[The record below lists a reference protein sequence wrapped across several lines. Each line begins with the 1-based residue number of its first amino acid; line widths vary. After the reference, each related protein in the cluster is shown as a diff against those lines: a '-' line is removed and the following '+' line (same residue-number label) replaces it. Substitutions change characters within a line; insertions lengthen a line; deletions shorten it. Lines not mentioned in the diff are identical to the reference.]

1 MATQRDALPLD
12 SVAARAAADAGGLDV
27 ALLGSFLDVL
37 TDAVDAGVPLSRAQ
51 LREFRSQGD
60 AAARAGVALR
70 ALLDLYLT
78 SAWRLW
84 RELPAVVAAADD
96 PAGVVTAGEVMLRAV
111 DDAVAELAEGFQ
123 LARRTLVR
131 AEVLARREFVD
142 DLLSGTSD
150 VAGVLGRAQTFGL
163 DLSSPHVVA
172 VVTSSKPFTDASSA
186 IGLVERSV
194 QGSKGDAELLVATK
208 QGRLILV
215 FPAPDLEAVEHVLT
229 RVGRVLTTSSAPVSK
244 ESVDLRRRGE
254 YGRTQIGVGR
264 ARSGAVGVA
273 ASYREALDALDLA
286 SSLGLDA
293 PVVDARDLLVYRVLI
308 SDRAAIAD
316 LVDTLLTPLLGARG
330 GAGPLLETLQAYFDT
345 GANTASTARRMHLS
359 VRAVTYRLSRI
370 KDLTGQNVGN
380 PVEAFAL
387 HTAVLGAKLLDWPE
401 VRSSS

>member
-215 FPAPDLEAVEHVLT
+215 FPAPDLEAVDHVLT
-229 RVGRVLTTSSAPVSK
+229 RVGRVLTTSSAPVSR

>member
-12 SVAARAAADAGGLDV
+12 SVAAQAASDAGGLDV
-27 ALLGSFLDVL
+27 AFLGSFLDVL
-37 TDAVDAGVPLSRAQ
+37 TDAVDAGVPLSRTQ
-51 LREFRSQGD
+51 LREFRAQGD
-60 AAARAGVALR
+60 SAARAGVALR
-70 ALLDLYLT
+70 ALLDLYLS

-84 RELPAVVAAADD
+84 RELPAVVAAAED

-150 VAGVLGRAQTFGL
+150 VAGVLQRAQTFGL

-172 VVTSSKPFTDASSA
+172 VVTSTTPFTDASSA
-186 IGLVERSV
+186 IALVERSV

-208 QGRLILV
+208 QDRLILV
-215 FPAPDLEAVEHVLT
+215 FPAPDIEAVDHVLT
-229 RVGRVLTTSSAPVSK
+229 RAGRALGTSAPASS
-244 ESVDLRRRGE
+244 ESVDLRRKGE
-254 YGRTQIGVGR
+254 YGRTRIGVGR
-264 ARSGAVGVA
+264 PRGGAVGVA
-273 ASYREALDALDLA
+273 ASYREALDALDLT
-286 SSLGLDA
+286 SSLGLDT

-308 SDRAAIAD
+308 SDRAAIVD
-316 LVDTLLTPLLGARG
+316 LVDTLLTPLLAARG
-330 GAGPLLETLQAYFDT
+330 GAGPLLETLQVYFDT

-370 KDLTGQNVGN
+370 EDLTGQDVGN

-387 HTAVLGAKLLDWPE
+387 HTAVLGARLLDWPE
-401 VRSSS
+401 VRLSS

>member
-1 MATQRDALPLD
+1 MATQEGGARLD
-12 SVAARAAADAGGLDV
+12 TVATLAASDAGGLDV
-27 ALLGSFLDVL
+27 VYLGNFLDVL
-37 TDAVDAGVPLSRAQ
+37 TDAVNAGVPLRRQQ
-51 LREFRSQGD
+51 LRAFRAQGD

-70 ALLDLYLT
+70 ALLDLYLS

-84 RELPAVVAAADD
+84 RELPAVTAAAED

-163 DLSSPHVVA
+163 DLSSPHAVA

-215 FPAPDLEAVEHVLT
+215 FPAPDREAVEHVLT
-229 RVGRVLTTSSAPVSK
+229 HASRVLGTSTLTPSD
-244 ESVDLRRRGE
+244 SVDLRRDGE

-264 ARSGAVGVA
+264 PRGGAAGVA
-273 ASYREALDALDLA
+273 ASYREALDALELA
-286 SSLGLDA
+286 ASLGLDT
-293 PVVDARDLLVYRVLI
+293 PMVDARDLLVYRVLI

-316 LVDTLLTPLLGARG
+316 LVDTLLTPLLVARG
-330 GAGPLLETLQAYFDT
+330 GAGPLLETLQVYFDT
-345 GANTASTARRMHLS
+345 GANSASTARRMHLS

-370 KDLTGQNVGN
+370 HDLTGQDVGN

-387 HTAVLGAKLLDWPE
+387 HTAVLGAMLLDWPGGR
-401 VRSSS
+401 VPS

>member
-1 MATQRDALPLD
+1 MATQEGGARLD
-12 SVAARAAADAGGLDV
+12 TVATLAASDAGGLDV
-27 ALLGSFLDVL
+27 VFLGNFLDVL
-37 TDAVDAGVPLSRAQ
+37 TDAVNAGVPLRRQQ
-51 LREFRSQGD
+51 LRPFRAQGD

-70 ALLDLYLT
+70 ALLDMYLS

-84 RELPAVVAAADD
+84 RELPAVTAAADN

-131 AEVLARREFVD
+131 AEILARREFVD

-163 DLSSPHVVA
+163 DLSSPHAVA

-215 FPAPDLEAVEHVLT
+215 FPAPDREAVEHVLD
-229 RVGRVLTTSSAPVSK
+229 RAGRVLGTSGHTPTD
-244 ESVDLRRRGE
+244 SVDLRRDGE

-264 ARSGAVGVA
+264 PRGGAGGVA
-273 ASYREALDALDLA
+273 ASYREALDALELA
-286 SSLGLDA
+286 SALGLDT

-316 LVDTLLTPLLGARG
+316 LVDTLLTPLLVARG
-330 GAGPLLETLQAYFDT
+330 GAGPLLETLQVYFDT
-345 GANTASTARRMHLS
+345 GANSASTARRMHLS

-370 KDLTGQNVGN
+370 HDLTGQDVGN

-387 HTAVLGAKLLDWPE
+387 HTAVLGAMLLDWPGG
-401 VRSSS
+401 RLPS

>member
-12 SVAARAAADAGGLDV
+12 SVAAQAASDAGGLDV

-37 TDAVDAGVPLSRAQ
+37 ADAVDAGVPLNRGQ
-51 LREFRSQGD
+51 LQEFRAQGD

-172 VVTSSKPFTDASSA
+172 VVTSTKPFTDASSA
-186 IGLVERSV
+186 ITLVERSV

-208 QGRLILV
+208 QDRLILV
-215 FPAPDLEAVEHVLT
+215 FPAPDLDAVDHVLD
-229 RVGRVLTTSSAPVSK
+229 RVGRALGTSNSASS
-244 ESVDLRRRGE
+244 ESVDLRRKGE
-254 YGRTQIGVGR
+254 YGRTQIGIGR
-264 ARSGAVGVA
+264 PRSGAVGVA

-286 SSLGLDA
+286 ASLGFDA
-293 PVVDARDLLVYRVLI
+293 SVIDARDLLVYRVLI

-330 GAGPLLETLQAYFDT
+330 GAGPLLETLQVYFDT
-345 GANTASTARRMHLS
+345 GANTARTARRMHLS

-401 VRSSS
+401 VRSPS

>member
-12 SVAARAAADAGGLDV
+12 SVAAQAASDAGGLDV

-37 TDAVDAGVPLSRAQ
+37 ADAVDAGVPLNRGQ
-51 LREFRSQGD
+51 LQEFGAQGD

-172 VVTSSKPFTDASSA
+172 VVTSTKPFTDASSA
-186 IGLVERSV
+186 ITLVERSV

-208 QGRLILV
+208 QDRLILV
-215 FPAPDLEAVEHVLT
+215 FPAPDLDAVDHVLD
-229 RVGRVLTTSSAPVSK
+229 RVGRALGTSNSASS
-244 ESVDLRRRGE
+244 ESVDLRRKGE
-254 YGRTQIGVGR
+254 YGRTQIGIGR
-264 ARSGAVGVA
+264 PRSGAVGVA

-286 SSLGLDA
+286 ASLGFDA
-293 PVVDARDLLVYRVLI
+293 SVIDARDLLVYRVLI

-330 GAGPLLETLQAYFDT
+330 GAGPLLETLQVYFDT

-401 VRSSS
+401 VRSPS

>member
-1 MATQRDALPLD
+1 MATQEGGARLD
-12 SVAARAAADAGGLDV
+12 TVATLAASDAGGLDV
-27 ALLGSFLDVL
+27 VFLGNFLDVL
-37 TDAVDAGVPLSRAQ
+37 TDAVNAGVPLRRQQ
-51 LREFRSQGD
+51 LRPFRAQGD

-70 ALLDLYLT
+70 ALLDMYLS

-84 RELPAVVAAADD
+84 RELPSVTAAADN

-131 AEVLARREFVD
+131 AEILARREFVD

-163 DLSSPHVVA
+163 DLSSPHAVA

-215 FPAPDLEAVEHVLT
+215 FPAPDREAVEHVLD
-229 RVGRVLTTSSAPVSK
+229 RAGRVLGTSAHTPTD
-244 ESVDLRRRGE
+244 SVDLRRDGE

-264 ARSGAVGVA
+264 PRGGAGGVA
-273 ASYREALDALDLA
+273 ASYREALDALELA
-286 SSLGLDA
+286 SALGLDT

-316 LVDTLLTPLLGARG
+316 LVDTLLTPLLVARG
-330 GAGPLLETLQAYFDT
+330 GAGPLLETLQVYFDT
-345 GANTASTARRMHLS
+345 GANSASTARRMHLS

-370 KDLTGQNVGN
+370 HDLTGQDVGN

-387 HTAVLGAKLLDWPE
+387 HTAVLGAMLLDWPGG
-401 VRSSS
+401 RLPS

>member
-1 MATQRDALPLD
+1 MATQDDAAALD
-12 SVAARAAADAGGLDV
+12 TVAALAASDAGGLDV
-27 ALLGSFLDVL
+27 VFLGDFLGVL
-37 TDAVDAGVPLSRAQ
+37 TDAVNAGVPLRRQQ
-51 LREFRSQGD
+51 LRAFREQGD

-70 ALLDLYLT
+70 ALLDLYLS

-84 RELPAVVAAADD
+84 RELPAVTAAAEN

-111 DDAVAELAEGFQ
+111 DDAVAELAEGYQ

-163 DLSSPHVVA
+163 DLSSPHAVA

-229 RVGRVLTTSSAPVSK
+229 RAGHILGTSAPNPGD
-244 ESVDLRRRGE
+244 SVDLRRGGE
-254 YGRTQIGVGR
+254 YGRTQMGVGR
-264 ARSGAVGVA
+264 SRSGAAGVA
-273 ASYREALDALDLA
+273 ASYREALDALELA
-286 SSLGLDA
+286 SALGLDA

-316 LVDTLLTPLLGARG
+316 LVDTLLTPLLVARG
-330 GAGPLLETLQAYFDT
+330 GAGPLLETLQVYFDT
-345 GANTASTARRMHLS
+345 GSNSASTARRMHLS
-359 VRAVTYRLSRI
+359 VRAVTYRLSRVH
-370 KDLTGQNVGN
+370 DLTGQDVGN

-387 HTAVLGAKLLDWPE
+387 HTAVLGAKLLDWP
-401 VRSSS
+401 RHRASS

>member
-1 MATQRDALPLD
+1 MATQRDAVPLH
-12 SVAARAAADAGGLDV
+12 SVAAQAASDAGGLDV

-37 TDAVDAGVPLSRAQ
+37 TDAVDAGVPLSSKQ
-51 LREFRSQGD
+51 LREFRAQGD

-70 ALLDLYLT
+70 ALLDMYLS

-84 RELPAVVAAADD
+84 RELPAVKAAAED

-111 DDAVAELAEGFQ
+111 DDAVAELAEGYQ

-142 DLLSGTSD
+142 DLLSGTAD

-163 DLSSPHVVA
+163 DLSSPHTVA
-172 VVTSSKPFTDASSA
+172 VVTSTKPFTDASSA

-208 QGRLILV
+208 QGRLIMV
-215 FPAPDLEAVEHVLT
+215 FPAPDREAVEHVLS
-229 RVGRVLTTSSAPVSK
+229 RAGRALGTSTLTSNG
-244 ESVDLRRRGE
+244 SVDLRRKGE

-264 ARSGAVGVA
+264 ARGGAVGVA
-273 ASYREALDALDLA
+273 AAYREALDALELA
-286 SSLGLDA
+286 SVLGLVT

-316 LVDTLLTPLLGARG
+316 LVDTLLTPLLVARG
-330 GAGPLLETLQAYFDT
+330 GAGPLLETLQVYFDT
-345 GANTASTARRMHLS
+345 GANSASTARRMHLS

-370 KDLTGQNVGN
+370 RDLTGQDVGN

-387 HTAVLGAKLLDWPE
+387 HTAVLGAMLLDWPHN
-401 VRSSS
+401 RLSN

>member
-12 SVAARAAADAGGLDV
+12 SVAAQAASDAGGLDV
-27 ALLGSFLDVL
+27 AFLGSFLDVL
-37 TDAVDAGVPLSRAQ
+37 TDAVDAGVPLSRTQ
-51 LREFRSQGD
+51 LREFRAQGD

-84 RELPAVVAAADD
+84 RELPAVVSAAED

-150 VAGVLGRAQTFGL
+150 VAGVLQRAQTFGL

-172 VVTSSKPFTDASSA
+172 VVRSTTPFTDASSA
-186 IGLVERSV
+186 IALVERSV

-208 QGRLILV
+208 QDRLILV
-215 FPAPDLEAVEHVLT
+215 FPAPDFEAVDHVLT
-229 RVGRVLTTSSAPVSK
+229 RAGRALGTSAPVSSD
-244 ESVDLRRRGE
+244 SVDLRRKGE

-264 ARSGAVGVA
+264 PRGGAVGVA

-316 LVDTLLTPLLGARG
+316 LVDTLLTPLLAARG
-330 GAGPLLETLQAYFDT
+330 GAGPLLETLQVYFDT

-370 KDLTGQNVGN
+370 KDLTGQDVGN

-387 HTAVLGAKLLDWPE
+387 HTAVLGAMLLDWPE
-401 VRSSS
+401 VRPSS

>member
-1 MATQRDALPLD
+1 MATQEGGARLD
-12 SVAARAAADAGGLDV
+12 TVATLAASDAGGLDV
-27 ALLGSFLDVL
+27 VFLGNFLDVL
-37 TDAVDAGVPLSRAQ
+37 TDAVNAGVPLRRQQ
-51 LREFRSQGD
+51 LRAFRAQGD

-70 ALLDLYLT
+70 ALLDLYLS

-84 RELPAVVAAADD
+84 RELPAVTAAADN

-163 DLSSPHVVA
+163 DLSSPHAVA

-215 FPAPDLEAVEHVLT
+215 FPAPDREAVEHVLA
-229 RVGRVLTTSSAPVSK
+229 RAGRVLGTSAHTPTD
-244 ESVDLRRRGE
+244 SVDLRRDGE

-264 ARSGAVGVA
+264 PRGGAAGVA
-273 ASYREALDALDLA
+273 ASYREALDALELA
-286 SSLGLDA
+286 SALGLDT

-316 LVDTLLTPLLGARG
+316 LVDTLLTPLLVARG
-330 GAGPLLETLQAYFDT
+330 GAGPLLETLQVYFDT
-345 GANTASTARRMHLS
+345 GANSASTARRMHLS

-370 KDLTGQNVGN
+370 HDLTGQDVGN

-387 HTAVLGAKLLDWPE
+387 HTAVLGAMLLDWPGG
-401 VRSSS
+401 RLSS

>member
-1 MATQRDALPLD
+1 MATQEGGARLD
-12 SVAARAAADAGGLDV
+12 TVAALAASDAGGLDV
-27 ALLGSFLDVL
+27 VFLGNFLDVL
-37 TDAVDAGVPLSRAQ
+37 TDAVNAGVPLRRQQ
-51 LREFRSQGD
+51 LRPFRAQGD

-70 ALLDLYLT
+70 ALLDMYLS

-84 RELPAVVAAADD
+84 RELPAVTAAADN

-163 DLSSPHVVA
+163 DLSSPHAVA

-215 FPAPDLEAVEHVLT
+215 FPAPDREAVEHVLD
-229 RVGRVLTTSSAPVSK
+229 RAGRVLGTSAHTPTD
-244 ESVDLRRRGE
+244 SVDLRRDGE
-254 YGRTQIGVGR
+254 YGRTQTGVGR
-264 ARSGAVGVA
+264 PRGGAGGVA
-273 ASYREALDALDLA
+273 ASYREALDALELA
-286 SSLGLDA
+286 SALGLDT

-316 LVDTLLTPLLGARG
+316 LVDTLLTPLLVARG
-330 GAGPLLETLQAYFDT
+330 GAGPLLETLQVYFDT
-345 GANTASTARRMHLS
+345 GANSASTARRMHLS

-370 KDLTGQNVGN
+370 HDLTGQDVGN

-387 HTAVLGAKLLDWPE
+387 HTAVLGAMLLDWPGG
-401 VRSSS
+401 RLPS

>member
-12 SVAARAAADAGGLDV
+12 SVAAQAASDAGGLDV

-37 TDAVDAGVPLSRAQ
+37 ADAVDAGVPLNRGQ
-51 LREFRSQGD
+51 LQEFRAQGD

-172 VVTSSKPFTDASSA
+172 VVTSTKPFTDASSA
-186 IGLVERSV
+186 ISLVERSV

-208 QGRLILV
+208 QDRLILV
-215 FPAPDLEAVEHVLT
+215 FPAPDLDAVDHVLD
-229 RVGRVLTTSSAPVSK
+229 RVGRALGTSNSASS
-244 ESVDLRRRGE
+244 ESVDLRRKGE
-254 YGRTQIGVGR
+254 YGRTQIGIGR
-264 ARSGAVGVA
+264 PRSGAVGVA

-286 SSLGLDA
+286 ASLGFDA
-293 PVVDARDLLVYRVLI
+293 SVIDARDLLVYRVLI

-330 GAGPLLETLQAYFDT
+330 GAGPLLETLQVYFDT

-401 VRSSS
+401 VRSPS

>member
-12 SVAARAAADAGGLDV
+12 SVAAQAASDAGGLDV

-37 TDAVDAGVPLSRAQ
+37 ADAVDAGVPLNRGQ
-51 LREFRSQGD
+51 LQEFRAQGD

-172 VVTSSKPFTDASSA
+172 VVTSTKPFTDASSA
-186 IGLVERSV
+186 ISLVERSV

-208 QGRLILV
+208 QDRLILV
-215 FPAPDLEAVEHVLT
+215 FPAPDLDAVDHVLD
-229 RVGRVLTTSSAPVSK
+229 RVGRALGTSNSASS
-244 ESVDLRRRGE
+244 ESVDLRRKGE
-254 YGRTQIGVGR
+254 YGRTQIGIGR
-264 ARSGAVGVA
+264 SRSGAVGVA

-286 SSLGLDA
+286 ASLGFDA
-293 PVVDARDLLVYRVLI
+293 SVIDARDLLVYRVLI

-330 GAGPLLETLQAYFDT
+330 GAGPLLETLQVYFDT

-401 VRSSS
+401 VRSPS

>member
-1 MATQRDALPLD
+1 MATQDGGARLD
-12 SVAARAAADAGGLDV
+12 TVAGLAASDAGGLDV
-27 ALLGSFLDVL
+27 VFLGNFLDVL
-37 TDAVDAGVPLSRAQ
+37 TDAVNAGVPLRRQQ
-51 LREFRSQGD
+51 LRAFRAQGD

-70 ALLDLYLT
+70 ALLDLYLS

-84 RELPAVVAAADD
+84 RELPAVTAAADN

-163 DLSSPHVVA
+163 DLSSPHAVA

-215 FPAPDLEAVEHVLT
+215 FPAPDREAVEYVLT
-229 RVGRVLTTSSAPVSK
+229 RAGRVLGTSARTPTD
-244 ESVDLRRRGE
+244 SVDLRRDGE

-264 ARSGAVGVA
+264 PRGGAAGVA
-273 ASYREALDALDLA
+273 ASYREALDALELA
-286 SSLGLDA
+286 AALGLDT

-316 LVDTLLTPLLGARG
+316 LVDTLLTPLLVARG
-330 GAGPLLETLQAYFDT
+330 GAGPLLETLQVYFDT
-345 GANTASTARRMHLS
+345 GANSASTARRMHLS

-370 KDLTGQNVGN
+370 HDLTGQDVGN

-387 HTAVLGAKLLDWPE
+387 HTAVLGARLLDWPGGR
-401 VRSSS
+401 VPS

>member
-12 SVAARAAADAGGLDV
+12 SVAAQSASDAGGLDV
-27 ALLGSFLDVL
+27 ALLGSFLEVL
-37 TDAVDAGVPLSRAQ
+37 ADAVDAGVPLSRPQ
-51 LREFRSQGD
+51 LHEFRAQGD

-70 ALLDLYLT
+70 ALLDLYLS

-84 RELPAVVAAADD
+84 RELPAVVAAAED

-172 VVTSSKPFTDASSA
+172 VVTSTKPFTDASSA
-186 IGLVERSV
+186 ITLVERSV

-208 QGRLILV
+208 QDRLILV
-215 FPAPDLEAVEHVLT
+215 FPAPDLVAVDHVLD
-229 RVGRVLTTSSAPVSK
+229 RVGRALGTSTSMSS
-244 ESVDLRRRGE
+244 ESVDLRRKGE

-264 ARSGAVGVA
+264 PRSGAVGVA

-286 SSLGLDA
+286 ASLGFDA
-293 PVVDARDLLVYRVLI
+293 SVVDARDLLVYRVLI

-316 LVDTLLTPLLGARG
+316 LVDTLLTPLLSARG
-330 GAGPLLETLQAYFDT
+330 GAGPLLETLQVYFDT

-401 VRSSS
+401 VGSSS

>member
-1 MATQRDALPLD
+1 MATPEDEAPLD
-12 SVAARAAADAGGLDV
+12 SVAALAASDAGGLDV
-27 ALLGSFLDVL
+27 VFLGDFLEVL
-37 TDAVDAGVPLSRAQ
+37 TDAVNAGVPLRRQQ
-51 LREFRSQGD
+51 LRAFRVQGD

-70 ALLDLYLT
+70 VLLDLYLS

-84 RELPAVVAAADD
+84 RELPAVQAAADD

-111 DDAVAELAEGFQ
+111 DDAVAELAEGYQ

-163 DLSSPHVVA
+163 DLSGPHAVA
-172 VVTSSKPFTDASSA
+172 VVASSKPFTDESSA

-215 FPAPDLEAVEHVLT
+215 FPAPDGEAVEHVLT
-229 RVGRVLTTSSAPVSK
+229 RAGRVLGGSAHPASA
-244 ESVDLRRRGE
+244 SVDLRRDGE

-264 ARSGAVGVA
+264 PRGGAAGVA
-273 ASYREALDALDLA
+273 ASYREALDALELA
-286 SSLGLDA
+286 SALGLDA

-316 LVDTLLTPLLGARG
+316 LVDTLLTPLLAARG
-330 GAGPLLETLQAYFDT
+330 GAGPLLETLQVYFDT
-345 GANTASTARRMHLS
+345 GANSASTARRMHLS

-370 KDLTGQNVGN
+370 HDLTGQDVGN

-387 HTAVLGAKLLDWPE
+387 HTAVLGAVLLDWPNSH
-401 VRSSS
+401 RPS

>member
-12 SVAARAAADAGGLDV
+12 SVAAQAASDAGGLDV

-37 TDAVDAGVPLSRAQ
+37 ADAVDAGVPLNRGQ
-51 LREFRSQGD
+51 LQEFRAQGD

-172 VVTSSKPFTDASSA
+172 VVTSTKPFTDASSA
-186 IGLVERSV
+186 ITLVERSV

-208 QGRLILV
+208 QDRLILV
-215 FPAPDLEAVEHVLT
+215 FPAPDLDAVDHVLD
-229 RVGRVLTTSSAPVSK
+229 RVGRALGTSYSASS
-244 ESVDLRRRGE
+244 ESVDRRRKGE
-254 YGRTQIGVGR
+254 YGRTQIGIGR
-264 ARSGAVGVA
+264 PRSGAVGVA

-286 SSLGLDA
+286 ASLGFDA
-293 PVVDARDLLVYRVLI
+293 SVIDARDLLVYRVLI

-330 GAGPLLETLQAYFDT
+330 GAGPLLETLQVYFDT

-401 VRSSS
+401 VRSPS

>member
-1 MATQRDALPLD
+1 MATQEGGARLD
-12 SVAARAAADAGGLDV
+12 TVAALAASDAGGLDV
-27 ALLGSFLDVL
+27 VFLGNFLDVL
-37 TDAVDAGVPLSRAQ
+37 TDAVNAGVPLRRQQ
-51 LREFRSQGD
+51 LRPFRAQGD

-70 ALLDLYLT
+70 ALLDMYLS

-84 RELPAVVAAADD
+84 RELPAVTAAADN

-163 DLSSPHVVA
+163 DLSSPHAVA

-215 FPAPDLEAVEHVLT
+215 FPAPDREAVEHVLD
-229 RVGRVLTTSSAPVSK
+229 RAGRVLGTSAHTPTD
-244 ESVDLRRRGE
+244 SVDLRRDGE

-264 ARSGAVGVA
+264 PRGGAGGVA
-273 ASYREALDALDLA
+273 ASYREALDALELA
-286 SSLGLDA
+286 SALGLDT

-316 LVDTLLTPLLGARG
+316 LVDTLLTPLLVARG
-330 GAGPLLETLQAYFDT
+330 GAGPLLETLQVYFDT
-345 GANTASTARRMHLS
+345 GANSASTARRMHLS

-370 KDLTGQNVGN
+370 HDLTGQDVGN

-387 HTAVLGAKLLDWPE
+387 HTAVLGAMLLDWPGG
-401 VRSSS
+401 RLPS

>member
-215 FPAPDLEAVEHVLT
+215 FPAPDLEAVDHVLT
-229 RVGRVLTTSSAPVSK
+229 RVGRVLTTSSAPASR

-316 LVDTLLTPLLGARG
+316 LVDTLLTPLMGARG

>member
-1 MATQRDALPLD
+1 MATQEGGARLD
-12 SVAARAAADAGGLDV
+12 TVAGLAASDAGGLDV
-27 ALLGSFLDVL
+27 AFLGNFLDVL
-37 TDAVDAGVPLSRAQ
+37 TDAVNAGVPLRRQQ
-51 LREFRSQGD
+51 LRAFRAQGD

-70 ALLDLYLT
+70 ALLDLYLS

-84 RELPAVVAAADD
+84 RELPAVTAAADN

-163 DLSSPHVVA
+163 DLSSPHAVA

-208 QGRLILV
+208 QDRLILV
-215 FPAPDLEAVEHVLT
+215 FPAPDREAVEYVLT
-229 RVGRVLTTSSAPVSK
+229 RAGRVLGTSARTPTD
-244 ESVDLRRRGE
+244 SVDLRRDGE

-264 ARSGAVGVA
+264 PRGGAAGVA
-273 ASYREALDALDLA
+273 ASYREALDALELA
-286 SSLGLDA
+286 AALGLDT

-316 LVDTLLTPLLGARG
+316 LVDTLLTPLLVARG
-330 GAGPLLETLQAYFDT
+330 GAGPLLETLQVYFDT
-345 GANTASTARRMHLS
+345 GANSASTARRMHLS

-370 KDLTGQNVGN
+370 HDLTGQDVGN

-387 HTAVLGAKLLDWPE
+387 HTAVLGAMLLDWPGG
-401 VRSSS
+401 RMPS

>member
-1 MATQRDALPLD
+1 MATPEGGARLD
-12 SVAARAAADAGGLDV
+12 TVAAMAASDAGGLDV
-27 ALLGSFLDVL
+27 VFLGNFLDVL
-37 TDAVDAGVPLSRAQ
+37 TDAVNAGVPLRRQQ
-51 LREFRSQGD
+51 LRAFRAQGD

-70 ALLDLYLT
+70 ALLDLYLS

-84 RELPAVVAAADD
+84 RELPAVTAAADN

-150 VAGVLGRAQTFGL
+150 VAGVLGRARTFGL
-163 DLSSPHVVA
+163 DLSSPHAVV
-172 VVTSSKPFTDASSA
+172 VVTSSKPFNDTSSA

-194 QGSKGDAELLVATK
+194 QGSKGDAEVLVATK

-215 FPAPDLEAVEHVLT
+215 FPAPDRDAVQHVLA
-229 RVGRVLTTSSAPVSK
+229 RVRHVLGTSVRNP
-244 ESVDLRRRGE
+244 EDSVDLRRDRE

-264 ARSGAVGVA
+264 PRGGSAGVA
-273 ASYREALDALDLA
+273 ASYREALDALELA
-286 SSLGLDA
+286 SSLGLDT
-293 PVVDARDLLVYRVLI
+293 PVVDAKDLLVYRVLI
-308 SDRAAIAD
+308 SDRAAITD
-316 LVDTLLTPLLGARG
+316 LVDTVLTPLLAARG
-330 GAGPLLETLQAYFDT
+330 GAGPLLDTLQVYFDT
-345 GANTASTARRMHLS
+345 GANAASTARRMHLS

-370 KDLTGQNVGN
+370 HDLTGQDVGN

-387 HTAVLGAKLLDWPE
+387 HTAVLGAKLLGWP
-401 VRSSS
+401 RGRLPS